1 MSREPS
7 TRPGCQGH
15 WGGSNQRAPSG
26 VNQPCWNIE
35 RWFFFLA
42 LTKWQSNQFHCTVW
56 TGIPAREMPVWYLL
70 KCLISFFQV
79 RTGESISD
87 MHEHICTGLAPS
99 GQTSTFLHHRG
110 MDRPE
115 GPAKSYKQKCQA
127 APWKRICTTRVQA
140 RTSGATRPLSPF
152 LREPRNEVTVS
163 VAPGTTLPTAIP
175 SLVQTDAPHSSEGMP
190 VSLAK
195 RCQHWEDWFFSIQKS
210 FCFPII

>member
-1 MSREPS
+1 MLKYRK
-7 TRPGCQGH
+7 
-15 WGGSNQRAPSG
+15 
-26 VNQPCWNIE
+26 VIFLPCTHKMTIKSIP
-35 RWFFFLA
+35 LHA
-42 LTKWQSNQFHCTVW
+42 SVW

-99 GQTSTFLHHRG
+99 GQTSIFLHHRG

-140 RTSGATRPLSPF
+140 RTSGATRPLSVHF
-152 LREPRNEVTVS
+152 WENLEMRWLLLWLQ
-163 VAPGTTLPTAIP
+163 AQHLPTAIP

-195 RCQHWEDWFFSIQKS
+195 RC
-210 FCFPII
+210 